1 MGQREDICR
10 AAAAASRRSSAAAY
24 WLTSSATKRKLWSR
38 RCKVLVD
45 VNMSLGCIICCIKS
59 ALYTL
64 YKRAIQ
70 AYTADAHCPARLV
83 ALCSV
88 YSVLQRST
96 AYTLIQ
102 VYIVYTIHPYTTPLR
117 SKAASLLRPLQIQL
131 DGVASSLRHL
141 AFLFGTIFYAAEKKV
156 CL

>member
-1 MGQREDICR
+1 MGLREDICR
-10 AAAAASRRSSAAAY
+10 AEAAASRRSSAAAY

-38 RCKVLVD
+38 RCNILVA
-45 VNMSLGCIICCIKS
+45 VNMSRGCIICCIKS

-88 YSVLQRST
+88 YSVLQRIHLYR
-96 AYTLIQ
+96 YTSYTVYILIQ
-102 VYIVYTIHPYTTPLR
+102 HPSGLSVYVLMCKYERERGEVLEHDRCEVSHRQRGCTQFDFAT
-117 SKAASLLRPLQIQL
+117 K
-131 DGVASSLRHL
+131 RH
-141 AFLFGTIFYAAEKKV
+141 E
-156 CL
+156 